1 MEKGVPI
8 RSISRGIAV
17 LAAINRH
24 RSLTMMEIARE
35 SGVPYPTACRI
46 LQTLLHEGLVE
57 REPSRKRYRPTLMVR
72 TLSCGFQET
81 DLLVTTAREP
91 IVELGKKAVWPISL
105 CTRVG
110 MNMMVRDSTH
120 ALSPLTFQNYYAGY
134 TLPILECA
142 SGKAY
147 LAFMDA
153 DERAMV
159 LDALGEQEEGP
170 PVDPASLQVARS
182 GGVFEEIRAR
192 GFAVHGRNKHTATPG
207 KTSSIAAPIFDGDKV
222 AASLALVFF
231 AASMTIQQAI
241 DGFAPQLKETAD
253 EISRRLTAARA
264 AEAPVGERATTP
276 APRRSPAFEQGAEA

>member
-1 MEKGVPI
+1 
-8 RSISRGIAV
+8 
-17 LAAINRH
+17 
-24 RSLTMMEIARE
+24 
-35 SGVPYPTACRI
+35 
-46 LQTLLHEGLVE
+46 
-57 REPSRKRYRPTLMVR
+57 
-72 TLSCGFQET
+72 
-81 DLLVTTAREP
+81 
-91 IVELGKKAVWPISL
+91 
-105 CTRVG
+105 